1 MRLGVEVSDVIEK
14 SKWMLN
20 LSESAS
26 RLLVSFG
33 VMNDNF
39 IKCLIYFVKYMSIF
53 YMKEVQMCSLDISLK
68 V

>member
-53 YMKEVQMCSLDISLK
+53 
-68 V
+68 

>member
-26 RLLVSFG
+26 RLLVGFG
-33 VMNDNF
+33 AMNGNF

-53 YMKEVQMCSLDISLK
+53 
-68 V
+68 